1 MRISDWSSDVCSSD
15 LNLRSSSIN
24 AQHRLCNAGAGLAI
38 LPDFIGGQ
46 DPELRRILPDFT
58 LERAFWLAIHQD
70 VRNLARVSLFS
81 HWLTGMV
88 AAEAGLLDIGGG
100 LAETGKRKSG
110 GGGKRG

>member
-46 DPELRRILPDFT
+46 DPEFRRIWPDFT
-58 LERAFWLAIHQD
+58 LERAFWLAIHPD
-70 VRNLARVSLFS
+70 VRNPARVSLFRD
-81 HWLTGMV
+81 WLTGLV
-88 AAEAGLLDIGGG
+88 AAETGLVRIGGG
-100 LAETGKRKSG
+100 LADQGPG
-110 GGGKRG
+110 LFRG